1 MARPRLDA
9 ATKALRGTLKAS
21 RERERISPPAVSR
34 RTRRN
39 SGTSARDYT
48 GIGLQ
53 YAKDVV
59 AGIVVACLFIR
70 LLAKW
75 HLRELQRATADD
87 YQFAFSDWHAA
98 DVCGFCEKLP
108 LALGENGLLRLR
120 PVQVFLLCIWFGWR
134 LRIDLAVRRF
144 RFIYLEVARKF
155 GKSTLASAILLYV
168 TFREGEHGAR
178 TVIAATAGHQTGHV
192 FDTARY
198 MAAGDYLQSLGVQV
212 FKRAI
217 VDDASNSKIEAL
229 NSRAHSLHG
238 ANPHCCV
245 IDETHEVPHA
255 LFNVLRTSFGARKNP
270 LLLLLTTAG
279 RDVLGIAYETRTR
292 AIKALQ
298 GVVTDDRLCGAIFCL
313 DEGDSWDDESV
324 WLKANPMLGDPT
336 PTLSELRQLAL
347 EAKATPSQE
356 LSFRQFYTNEWLQIA
371 TSAWLSVDDIRR
383 CADPRLR
390 LDDFVGAQVWIG
402 FDSALKDDSASVA
415 IITLKDGILC
425 MFNKSFLP
433 RDSVTRYAKV
443 IPEYVQWVR
452 DGLLESTDGAIVD
465 LARVREYIVGLHE
478 RFQVQAVVIEQF
490 AAGNLP
496 SDLLRLGIK
505 AEVSPKNARVFT
517 PSALDLE
524 ARIRNGLFRYDGN
537 SHATWMLSNA
547 CVERRRDGSLLPTKE
562 HEHSFAKI
570 DICDATMLAMIPMLA
585 QPEPAKSI
593 YDVPPEQFDPR
604 SAWI

>member
-1 MARPRLDA
+1 MPAERKR
-9 ATKALRGTLKAS
+9 LRGTLKAS
-21 RERERISPPAVSR
+21 RERRRAAQPVSGHVR
-34 RTRRN
+34 
-39 SGTSARDYT
+39 SAALVPEPKDYLA
-48 GIGLQ
+48 IGRQ
-53 YAKDVV
+53 YALDVV
-59 AGIVVACLFIR
+59 TGVVVACLFIR
-70 LLAKW
+70 LLAGW
-75 HLRELQRATADD
+75 HLRQLERAKDSTHE
-87 YQFAFSDWHAA
+87 YVFSDWHVVDACA
-98 DVCGFCEKLP
+98 FCEKLP

-120 PVQVFLLCIWFGWR
+120 PVQCFLLMIWFGWR
-134 LRIDLAVRRF
+134 MRADVAVRRF

-198 MAAGDYLQSLGVQV
+198 MAGGEYLQSLGIQV

-217 VDDASNSKIEAL
+217 VHEASNSKIEAL

-238 ANPHCCV
+238 ENPSCCV
-245 IDETHEVPHA
+245 IDELHEVPHD

-270 LLLLLTTAG
+270 LLLVLTTAG

-292 AIKALQ
+292 AIKSLQ
-298 GVVTDDRLCGAIFCL
+298 GVLEDDRLCGAIFCL
-313 DEGDSWDDESV
+313 DDGDAWTDEHV
-324 WLKANPMLGDPT
+324 WPKANPMLDDPT

-356 LSFRQFYTNEWLQIA
+356 LSFRQFYTNEWLAISA
-371 TSAWLSVDDIRR
+371 SAWLSVDDIRR
-383 CADPRLR
+383 CADSTLR
-390 LDDFVGAQVWIG
+390 LDDVVGAKVWIG

-415 IITLKDGILC
+415 IITLRDGILY

-433 RDSVTRYAKV
+433 RDSVARYAKL

-452 DGLLESTDGAIVD
+452 EGLLEPTDGAIVD
-465 LARVREYIVGLHE
+465 LARIREYIVGLHE
-478 RFQVQAVVIEQF
+478 RFHVQAVVIEQF

-524 ARIRNGLFRYDGN
+524 ARIRSGLFRFDGN

-547 CVERRRDGSLLPTKE
+547 CVERRRDGSLLPTKD
-562 HEHSFAKI
+562 HEKSVAKI
-570 DICDATMLAMIPMLA
+570 DIVDATLLAMIPMLA
-585 QPEPAKSI
+585 EPEPVISV
-593 YDVPPEQFDPR
+593 YDRKDFDV
-604 SAWI
+604 SMVLV